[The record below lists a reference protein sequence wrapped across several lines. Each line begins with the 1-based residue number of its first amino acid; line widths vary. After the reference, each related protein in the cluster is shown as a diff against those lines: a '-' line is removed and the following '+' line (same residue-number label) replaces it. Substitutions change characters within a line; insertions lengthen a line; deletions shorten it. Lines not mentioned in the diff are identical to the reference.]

1 MDHSHEED
9 EDEDG
14 GGVWNNCREARE
26 MEMPAKSR
34 LKMDHSHADI
44 GSVWNNTDR
53 EAREMPATGVVLY
66 IILKRHPPE
75 VAAEDEIVHKVV
87 IEKTYNGDCISNSTT
102 FSFVVNHVDEFVRR
116 IHGEY
121 SELFN
126 ITYESKNIKRTVVH
140 TVLMSKE
147 NLDALHLSVVPT
159 MVSDG
164 INFKEI
170 CMHLRKSCN

>member
-9 EDEDG
+9 EDEVEDPT
-14 GGVWNNCREARE
+14 CREANE
-26 MEMPAKSR
+26 MEMPATR
-34 LKMDHSHADI
+34 VDHSHDAI
-44 GSVWNNTDR
+44 RSVWNMNFRRAR
-53 EAREMPATGVVLY
+53 EMEMPATGVVLY

-126 ITYESKNIKRTVVH
+126 ITYESKTIKGTVVY

-164 INFKEI
+164 IKFKEL
-170 CMHLRKSCN
+170 CMHFRKPCN

>member
-9 EDEDG
+9 EDEDEDED
-14 GGVWNNCREARE
+14 NCREARE

-102 FSFVVNHVDEFVRR
+102 FSFVVNHVDEFVRS

-126 ITYESKNIKRTVVH
+126 ITYESKNIKGTVVH

-164 INFKEI
+164 INFKEL
-170 CMHLRKSCN
+170 CMHFRKPCN

>member
-1 MDHSHEED
+1 MNMA
-9 EDEDG
+9 
-14 GGVWNNCREARE
+14 VREARE
-26 MEMPAKSR
+26 M
-34 LKMDHSHADI
+34 KMSATGVVHREA
-44 GSVWNNTDR
+44 R
-53 EAREMPATGVVLY
+53 EAREMSATGVVLY
-66 IILKRHPPE
+66 IILKRHPE

-126 ITYESKNIKRTVVH
+126 ITYESKNIKGTVVH

-164 INFKEI
+164 INFKEL
-170 CMHLRKSCN
+170 CMHFRKPCN